1 MEPVDT
7 YVTET
12 TPGVAV
18 VAAVVVVVATSLV
31 RLAKFGNSVLALKT
45 PHSLR
50 STMQRETLP

>member
-1 MEPVDT
+1 MVA
-7 YVTET
+7 VT
-12 TPGVAV
+12 GAVVVAV
-18 VAAVVVVVATSLV
+18 VAAVVVVVVVVVATSLV